1 MPREAAELDVA
12 TVLANGEDA
21 AALAATLEQL
31 GRNAFLVTLKERG
44 WTLEQRSSLADALTK
59 AVRAGLLTWRAS
71 LSPEFEDAAAR
82 MPGVVRQL
90 LVENVA
96 PSTIPADSLLAA
108 IGRSELHAGGDVM
121 HIPTALSPRACAALR
136 SAVDC
141 ERRLSCDSVDRG
153 PEHQLNLSLSV
164 LEMLIGKEE
173 VARLMRLPREFRRRS
188 AVATDQRVTDHLPS
202 LGDLREQAAA
212 LRSRAMSHKRAG
224 DTSGAMQLLCEAKLV
239 ESDVGSREAALEAD
253 ERPSEAV
260 GDGADETDCEAG
272 AASELREMFVRRYS
286 VDTRPWNPF
295 HTDAYELTANIALS
309 PDDAHGGGVL
319 LGVYDGQVQPIL
331 RGEGGATVHSSK
343 LLHAVSRMT
352 TGTRY
357 SLILFFDRRERV
369 GPRNRWNAT

>member
-59 AVRAGLLTWRAS
+59 AVRAGHLTWRAS

-121 HIPTALSPRACAALR
+121 HIPTALSHRACAALR

-141 ERRLSCDSVDRG
+141 ERRLSYDSVDRG
-153 PEHQLNLSLSV
+153 PEHQLNLSLSA

-188 AVATDQRVTDHLPS
+188 AVATDHRVTDHLPS

-253 ERPSEAV
+253 ERLSEAV
-260 GDGADETDCEAG
+260 GDGADETDCEAD